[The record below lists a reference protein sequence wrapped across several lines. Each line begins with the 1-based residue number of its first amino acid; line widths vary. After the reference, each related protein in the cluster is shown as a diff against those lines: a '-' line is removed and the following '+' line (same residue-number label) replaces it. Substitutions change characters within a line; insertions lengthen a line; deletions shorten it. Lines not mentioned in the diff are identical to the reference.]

1 MERLGIHPENID
13 LGVAET
19 LEDIAPE
26 QLNMLKANLANSD
39 LELLYNNK
47 NILVEK
53 IKSAI
58 IQMIRYSDDF
68 PKMKYSEYLSDKLK
82 HDYTYLSNI
91 FSEVT
96 GISIQQFIIKHKLE
110 MVKELL
116 TYHKLTLT
124 EISYKLHYSS
134 VAHLSNQ
141 FRKTYGISPST
152 YLHSAAH
159 QRSCLESV

>member
-1 MERLGIHPENID
+1 M
-13 LGVAET
+13 AET
-19 LEDIAPE
+19 LEDITLE
-26 QLNMLKANLANSD
+26 QLDALKENLANSD

-58 IQMIRYSDDF
+58 IQMIRYSDDL
-68 PKMKYSEYLSDKLK
+68 PKMKYSEYISDKLK

-96 GISIQQFIIKHKLE
+96 GFSIQQFVIKHKLE

-116 TYHKLTLT
+116 TYHELNLT

-152 YLHSAAH
+152 YLHSVVH